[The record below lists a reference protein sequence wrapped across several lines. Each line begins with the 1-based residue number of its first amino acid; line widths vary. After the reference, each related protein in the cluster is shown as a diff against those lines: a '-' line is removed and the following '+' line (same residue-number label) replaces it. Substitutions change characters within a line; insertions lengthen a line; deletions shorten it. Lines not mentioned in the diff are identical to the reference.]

1 MSNLDL
7 YCITNKK
14 VKFLENTKINLAW
27 VGLEEKPK
35 NYLACDNKNNIF
47 YKEKYYS
54 ELTFQYWYWKN
65 MLDIKNNNW
74 IGFCQK
80 RRFWLKSKLINHE
93 INYQNIQKNLLQ
105 EIPTEFDNFNAIICK
120 PITVSEVKTIK
131 IFKRGWRN
139 LIKDPSILFNKD
151 KKNIALHFD
160 MHHGFGYL
168 DIAIQQL
175 QQKDKDEF
183 RDFVNNQSTFNP
195 HIMFIAKAEVT
206 SAWFETLF
214 AWLDRCEKKIGFE
227 NLKGYDTTRLYAYL
241 AERYL
246 SFWFKKYT
254 NYKEHY
260 WVELKNI

>member
-1 MSNLDL
+1 MNNLDL

-35 NYLACDNKNNIF
+35 NYLACDNKDNIF

-80 RRFWLKSKLINHE
+80 RRFWLKSKFINRE
-93 INYQNIQKNLLQ
+93 INYHNIQKNLLQ

-260 WVELKNI
+260 WVELKNV